1 MPVWTPPPP
10 QGGPVNEL
18 ILLLG
23 QLALALAG
31 FATCVLLL
39 VVIVS
44 MLGFVVRR
52 IKQL

>member
-1 MPVWTPPPP
+1 MEQV
-10 QGGPVNEL
+10 

-31 FATCVLLL
+31 FAACVLLL

-44 MLGFVVRR
+44 GLAYSVRKLR
-52 IKQL
+52 ELSRL